1 MTNKTYRID
10 EGIRLLEKEMRE
22 GKPAPTVDIRGIPL
36 EQIKV
41 ADSVFQPRDFSNGG
55 MAYSEDHV
63 RNLMAALSAN
73 PEGML
78 DPIIVWWSGKCWRVI
93 DGHHRLMAYQR
104 KAKQNPKSFGLI
116 PVRIFR
122 GSVFEA
128 TLEAARQNSK
138 DKLPMS
144 QAEKMN
150 RAWKFTVLNAG
161 SRKTIAEACQIGTA
175 SVSNM
180 RKQLEAIKEWSPKY
194 WETYSLRLNWDEAKK
209 FGQPERE
216 INDLWKEKLVQDWV
230 NRLGRAFGTRLA
242 TQPEIAALALERYSE
257 RLVEGLCEE
266 WQELFKAKLEH
277 LEDDQLDHL
286 PAATADDNEDF

>member
-1 MTNKTYRID
+1 MSKNTHRIND
-10 EGIRLLEKEMRE
+10 EIRLLEKELRD
-22 GKPAPTVDIRGIPL
+22 GAAQPSLDIRGIPL
-36 EQIKV
+36 SQIKV
-41 ADSVFQPRDFSNGG
+41 SESVFQPRDFSNGG

-78 DPIIVWWSGKCWRVI
+78 DPLIVWWSGKCWRVI

-104 KAKQNPKSFGLI
+104 KAKQNPKSLGLI
-116 PVRIFR
+116 PVRVFK
-122 GSVFEA
+122 GSIFEA

-161 SRKTIAEACQIGTA
+161 SKRTIAEACQIGTA

-180 RKQLEAIKEWSPKY
+180 RKQLEAIKAWIPEY
-194 WETYSLRLNWDEAKK
+194 WEHHSLGLTWDEAKK
-209 FGQPERE
+209 FGQSERE
-216 INDLWKEKLVQDWV
+216 VNDLWKEKLVQDWV

-257 RLVEGLCEE
+257 RLVEALCEE
-266 WQELFKAKLEH
+266 WQEVFKAKLEH
-277 LEDDQLDHL
+277 QEEDD
-286 PAATADDNEDF
+286 NSDF